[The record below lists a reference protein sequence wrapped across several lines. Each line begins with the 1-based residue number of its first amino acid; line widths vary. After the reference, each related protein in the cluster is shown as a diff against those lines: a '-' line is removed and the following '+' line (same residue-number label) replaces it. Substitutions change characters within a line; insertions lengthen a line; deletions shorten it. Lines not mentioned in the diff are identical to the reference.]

1 MPLCAR
7 AMHLSVFRPE
17 PLMQLSNLTPFDTL
31 GFDATLPDG
40 QPYLILT
47 MSVGYRLR
55 PQSKPVGRHVQYTA
69 EVIDDAP
76 LLLVL
81 ADLHHDDN
89 PAASLRQESDLAPLK
104 AHCDVLVIGH
114 AYSPKPA
121 QLFEARL
128 QVQRDGQALIDK
140 TLSFYGERQF
150 QHVPGLSSALR
161 ANLDPA
167 MAYQLPPAKPTTAV
181 PLRYELAFGGACQ
194 IANRP
199 DHPASEP
206 DWLINEV
213 CFANPIG
220 CGWLER
226 DALHAWRRAGQTPP
240 STLPAPRIMRY
251 GDYINRVAFTRQR
264 GQHSP
269 AEMAAVRYPHR
280 VAGFGPLGKA
290 WASRLA
296 RSGTY
301 DEAWENERMPLPP
314 KDMHID
320 YWNSAPDD
328 QQMPFPAPHLADY
341 RLTLDNL
348 CPGGGRMAF
357 KLPPHRGFVQLY
369 AHSGLVLAHPMA
381 IDTMEINTDSQD
393 GPQLRLVWRARLPQH
408 TLEHFKLA
416 EFRFEMNP
424 DISLPNWARRA
435 AAPAGDTA

>member
-1 MPLCAR
+1 
-7 AMHLSVFRPE
+7 
-17 PLMQLSNLTPFDTL
+17 MQFCNKTPFDAMDYSRT
-31 GFDATLPDG
+31 DAHGTRHR
-40 QPYLILT
+40 IAV
-47 MSVGYRLR
+47 MVVGYRLR
-55 PQSKPVGRHVQYTA
+55 PGPHGRYSLSP
-69 EVIDDAP
+69 IDDEP
-76 LLLVL
+76 LPL
-81 ADLHHDDN
+81 ACGDMHHDNDF
-89 PAASLRQESDLAPLK
+89 AASLLRESDLVPTK
-104 AHCDVLVIGH
+104 HHCDVLVIGH

-240 STLPAPRIMRY
+240 STLPAPRILYYR
-251 GDYINRVAFTRQR
+251 DYVERVSLTRQR
-264 GQHSP
+264 GPHSP
-269 AEMAAVRYPHR
+269 TEMAEVRYPHR

-290 WASRLA
+290 WAPRLVRA
-296 RSGTY
+296 GTY
-301 DEAWENERMPLPP
+301 DEAWEIERMPLPP
-314 KDMHID
+314 KDIDMH
-320 YWNSAPDD
+320 YWNGAPDD
-328 QQMPFPAPHLADY
+328 QQMPLPTPHLADY

-348 CPGGGRMAF
+348 CPGGGRMSF
-357 KLPPHRGFVQLY
+357 SLPRHCAYVLLRM
-369 AHSGLVLAHPMA
+369 HSGLILPVDMD
-381 IDTMEINTDSQD
+381 IDTLEINTDAIG
-393 GPQLRLVWRARLPQH
+393 GPQLRVVWRLGIPETLDVRAVDVGFVTQPDTPRLRIWPH
-408 TLEHFKLA
+408 K
-416 EFRFEMNP
+416 
-424 DISLPNWARRA
+424 
-435 AAPAGDTA
+435 G